1 MTSECHECEAIKREV
16 WEEIRRVVE
25 DMHKELEYPVE
36 VNHCTCWPC
45 AYDRLKTL
53 IDSKLQ

>member
-25 DMHKELEYPVE
+25 DIHEPE
-36 VNHCTCWPC
+36 HCNCGSC
-45 AYDRLKTL
+45 IYDRLKTL
-53 IDSKLQ
+53 IDSKLK